1 MVLEVQCIVFHA
13 LPARQARENT
23 VIIRGDRLETNVS
36 KSTVGKQRGNR
47 NGGVSGETRGLRADP
62 EPAGYDDE
70 GKDG

>member
-1 MVLEVQCIVFHA
+1 MVVRGAVKLQ
-13 LPARQARENT
+13 PGDNSS